1 MRTPLSRRDILERC
15 LAVGVVTAALPA
27 PLLAAAWDQAEQ
39 ASPKPPTPPNDLGPF
54 YKRGAPSSAQ
64 LRLPGDAGLA
74 LAVAGQLVNTRG
86 EALRDA
92 RIEIWHADHFGK
104 YDLEGYH
111 FRSLLAPDE
120 KGAYA
125 FDSVM
130 PGHYPARV
138 AQHVH
143 YLVTAPGHKPL
154 STQLYFA
161 TDPAFEGDPD
171 HNYGKDPLVVS
182 RERIRPV
189 RLVGDPGTM
198 SAAVTFDL
206 CLEPL

>member
-1 MRTPLSRRDILERC
+1 MGTPLSRREILERC
-15 LAVGVVTAALPA
+15 LAFGVVAAALPA
-27 PLLAAAWDQAEQ
+27 PILAAAWDEAERL
-39 ASPKPPTPPNDLGPF
+39 PPTPVNDLGPF
-54 YKRGAPSSAQ
+54 YKRGAPSSAH
-64 LRLPGDAGLA
+64 LRLAGDAGLP
-74 LAVAGQLVNTRG
+74 LAVAGALVNTRG
-86 EALRDA
+86 EPLLDG

-111 FRSLLAPDE
+111 FRSILTPDE
-120 KGAYA
+120 HGAYA

-143 YLVTAPGHKPL
+143 YLISAPGHKPL

-171 HNYGKDPLVVS
+171 HNYGRDPLVTS
-182 RERIRPV
+182 RELIRPV
-189 RLVGDPGTM
+189 RLVGDPGAV